1 MVGPLNCPGRKV
13 GAHHPSSMPRVHTRD
28 HGFNHDL
35 VTEDVAAV
43 ITTAAARL
51 VANPEQL
58 HY

>member
-1 MVGPLNCPGRKV
+1 
-13 GAHHPSSMPRVHTRD
+13 MPRVHTRD

-51 VANPEQL
+51 VANPEHAAL
-58 HY
+58 LGRFRPDLW

>member
-1 MVGPLNCPGRKV
+1 
-13 GAHHPSSMPRVHTRD
+13 MPRVHTRD